1 MKRIEKIYETV
12 SKMCIREYEETG
24 KIKGISASEIADI
37 LELQRTNAS
46 SDLNKLFKD
55 GKIEKLKG
63 KPVLYKINNF
73 NLSIKEEQYNVIN
86 SDKDIF
92 IEIIGYN
99 QSLKNA
105 VQQAKAA
112 IIYPPNGLHTL
123 LYGEIGTGKSM
134 FAEIMYK

>member
-105 VQQAKAA
+105 VQ
-112 IIYPPNGLHTL
+112 
-123 LYGEIGTGKSM
+123 
-134 FAEIMYK
+134 